1 MCAVHS
7 AEYRL
12 TPPIIHS
19 IIFRSILGSSGVLR
33 VLLDIPMMGEELA
46 IDPVLI
52 FMVLSVLGNVVACMR
67 VFCVRRPQERG
78 GTTPPKRERARA
90 DEPGDAVKAKL
101 MKCTRDQLEQLA
113 YAVGYTKD
121 SSKITKTVLMEM
133 ILAKGGGQSEED
145 QARWVHDMLLG
156 IE

>member
-1 MCAVHS
+1 MAACLVVASLVAQASAVGDG
-7 AEYRL
+7 AA
-12 TPPIIHS
+12 
-19 IIFRSILGSSGVLR
+19 
-33 VLLDIPMMGEELA
+33 DGERGQGAGEKLA

-121 SSKITKTVLMEM
+121 SSRITKTVLMEM

>member
-1 MCAVHS
+1 
-7 AEYRL
+7 
-12 TPPIIHS
+12 
-19 IIFRSILGSSGVLR
+19 
-33 VLLDIPMMGEELA
+33 MGDVVA
-46 IDPVLI
+46 C
-52 FMVLSVLGNVVACMR
+52 MRVLSVLGNVVACMR

-78 GTTPPKRERARA
+78 GTTPPKRERACA
-90 DEPGDAVKAKL
+90 DEPGDAVKATL

-145 QARWVHDMLLG
+145 QARWVHMLLG